1 MSAEGEGMAASV
13 ISVTHDVEA
22 DEWAAIARNRIRAE
36 TESLDAT
43 RRRTNAEANLRKQ
56 ALMRADADAQAEQL
70 ARERLEA
77 IRASIE
83 QYRLLELAE
92 NEAAAVAK
100 IKADAERALTAQEQA
115 RADAERASELAA
127 IAKQQMENEAAQQA
141 RRHAEAEV
149 LARANIE
156 ARLAAERAA
165 EAAAAERLATSKRL
179 ASERGARLKAQ
190 IELARVRRSRLGL
203 MAARLRHASPL
214 TIGAAALLFGCG
226 IGAWLAFSGQL
237 APPSENGWLS
247 ASDAPGVEIRLK
259 LDQRI
264 PHFDR

>member
-1 MSAEGEGMAASV
+1 MAANV
-13 ISVTHDVEA
+13 ISVTPDVES
-22 DEWAAIARNRIRAE
+22 DEWAAIARNRVRAE

-43 RRRTNAEANLRKQ
+43 RRRANAEASLRKQ
-56 ALMRADADAQAEQL
+56 ALMRADADAQAERL

-77 IRASIE
+77 TRASIE

-92 NEAAAVAK
+92 SEAAAVAK
-100 IKADAERALTAQEQA
+100 IKANAERALAAQEQA

-127 IAKQQMENEAAQQA
+127 IAKQQTENEAAQQT
-141 RRHAEAEV
+141 RRHAEAEL
-149 LARANIE
+149 LARANTE

-179 ASERGARLKAQ
+179 ASEREARRKAQ
-190 IELARVRRSRLGL
+190 IELARVRRSRLSL
-203 MAARLRHASPL
+203 ILAKLRYASPL
-214 TIGAAALLFGCG
+214 AIGATGLMFGCG

-237 APPSENGWLS
+237 ASPAEDGRLS
-247 ASDAPGVEIRLK
+247 ASDAPEAEIRLK

-264 PHFDR
+264 PRFDR